1 MHEFFLLSFSQVNSE
16 IQTVWSTDNTDR
28 CQSGN
33 YMLIY
38 ISMQLNTYNIQQKHE
53 ISNSQILLK
62 KRLPIL
68 YFSTLI
74 VWHFF
79 SSFTAKDLLQVVQ
92 HIHRDLLDPT
102 FLVPLAL
109 PLLPRSTTPQ
119 KSKGPLPGWSSGRQ
133 LGLVCCVLGAE
144 KGLCHPG
151 PGSGCYGSWP
161 DTGKTL
167 QVWNWAEV
175 HSGRAGWA
183 LRWKSFRAV
192 SDSLGEAE
200 MTCIIYWE

>member
-1 MHEFFLLSFSQVNSE
+1 MVN
-16 IQTVWSTDNTDR
+16 
-28 CQSGN
+28 
-33 YMLIY
+33 Y
-38 ISMQLNTYNIQQKHE
+38 ISFTYSGSKYLQQRHK
-53 ISNSQILLK
+53 IINSQTFLK
-62 KRLPIL
+62 KTLPIV
-68 YFSTLI
+68 YYSTLI
-74 VWHFF
+74 VRHFF
-79 SSFTAKDLLQVVQ
+79 NSFTAKELFVSCSTHPQKHSLW
-92 HIHRDLLDPT
+92 
-102 FLVPLAL
+102 PLSL
-109 PLLPRSTTPQ
+109 NLLPWSVPPQ
-119 KSKGPLPGWSSGRQ
+119 KSKGCLPGWSSGWQ

-192 SDSLGEAE
+192 SGSLSEAE

>member
-1 MHEFFLLSFSQVNSE
+1 
-16 IQTVWSTDNTDR
+16 
-28 CQSGN
+28 
-33 YMLIY
+33 MLIY
-38 ISMQLNTYNIQQKHE
+38 ISMQLNTYNRDT
-53 ISNSQILLK
+53 
-62 KRLPIL
+62 RL
-68 YFSTLI
+68 
-74 VWHFF
+74 
-79 SSFTAKDLLQVVQ
+79 A
-92 HIHRDLLDPT
+92 IHRYSKENVARSVLLHT
-102 FLVPLAL
+102 HSLIFLQLIHSKGSFVSCSTHSQRPSGSHFLMPLAL
-109 PLLPRSTTPQ
+109 PLLPGSIPQ
-119 KSKGPLPGWSSGRQ
+119 QRSKGPLPGWSSGRQ

-175 HSGRAGWA
+175 HSGRAGWV
-183 LRWKSFRAV
+183 LRWKSFRTV